1 MLTTMLFLDVSL
13 ALLGAGLGAGIVTL
27 GTAYGIGKV
36 GRAALEAMARQPEAA
51 DKLRTAMIIA
61 ASLIEGV
68 ALLGALICFLIA
80 IK

>member
-1 MLTTMLFLDVSL
+1 MLTTVLLDASL
-13 ALLGAGLGAGIVTL
+13 ALLGAGLGAGVVTL
-27 GTAYGIGKV
+27 GAAYGIGAV

-51 DKLRTAMIIA
+51 DKFRTAMIIA

-68 ALLGALICFLIA
+68 ALLGALICFVIA

>member
-27 GTAYGIGKV
+27 GTAYGIGTV

-51 DKLRTAMIIA
+51 DKVRTAMIIA